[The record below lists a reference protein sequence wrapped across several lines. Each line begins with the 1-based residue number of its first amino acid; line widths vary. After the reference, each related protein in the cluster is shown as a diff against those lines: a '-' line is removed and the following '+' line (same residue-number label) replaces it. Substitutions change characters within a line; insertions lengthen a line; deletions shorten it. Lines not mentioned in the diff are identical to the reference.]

1 MNKNVHVRQD
11 TSSQRLLSRRTMF
24 YRRLR
29 KKGTQEDQLKKAK
42 KRVITTTAI
51 SRGIAGLS
59 VEDLKAKKNESSDK
73 RKAVRDAT
81 LRCVCTLACSLL
93 EVLSE

>member
-1 MNKNVHVRQD
+1 
-11 TSSQRLLSRRTMF
+11 MF

-81 LRCVCTLACSLL
+81 LRCVLFLHACHETFSCVFSFILCAC
-93 EVLSE
+93 ECQVC